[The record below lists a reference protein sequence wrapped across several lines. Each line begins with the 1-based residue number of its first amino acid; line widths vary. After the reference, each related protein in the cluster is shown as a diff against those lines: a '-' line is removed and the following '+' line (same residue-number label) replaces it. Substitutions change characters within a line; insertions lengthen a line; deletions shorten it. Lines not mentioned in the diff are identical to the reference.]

1 MSVEESRYS
10 PKFNSPSADITFKS
24 SDGVFFRIHRKNLEV
39 CTEGFPP
46 SDVVATEDEVV
57 ELTETSTTLE
67 LLFQFIYPQRH
78 PALDTT
84 PFDILYPLA
93 EASEKYQVFPAMNI
107 CHIRLRD
114 MVQQHPA
121 EISVYAAK
129 HNYPYLV
136 SHVAPMMIGMDP
148 IKVAQILPPH
158 LIVPWTRYIQEWI
171 RVHRQTTLVLTY
183 NGRCHEDRKICDSR
197 ITNEN
202 AWQIFAFSCM
212 RKLSSG
218 IQTLR
223 ALDEVF
229 DVAQDWK
236 VMKDTFV
243 RYELRANAPV
253 PQCCQNDLA
262 AWRKKIDDAI
272 ASIPKFSTFL

>member
-1 MSVEESRYS
+1 MSVEERRYS

-24 SDGVFFRIHRKNLEV
+24 SDGIFFQIHRKNLEV

-46 SDVVATEDEVV
+46 SDVVATKDEVV

-78 PALDTT
+78 LALDTT

-114 MVQQHPA
+114 MVDEHPA

-129 HNYPYLV
+129 HHYPYLV
-136 SHVAPMMIGMDP
+136 SHVAPMMISMDP
-148 IKVAQILPPH
+148 IKVAEILPPH
-158 LIVPWTRYIQEWI
+158 LIVPWTRYVQEWTK
-171 RVHRQTTLVLTY
+171 VHQHTALVLWR
-183 NGRCHEDRKICDSR
+183 NGRTHETGSSCESHA
-197 ITNEN
+197 NYEN
-202 AWQIFAFSCM
+202 AWALFTCICM
-212 RKLSSG
+212 RRLGSG

-229 DVAQDWK
+229 DVSQDWMSFK
-236 VMKDTFV
+236 ATFDHT
-243 RYELRANAPV
+243 YRATVPV

-262 AWRKKIDDAI
+262 AWRKKIEDAI
-272 ASIPKFSTFL
+272 ATIPKFSTFL